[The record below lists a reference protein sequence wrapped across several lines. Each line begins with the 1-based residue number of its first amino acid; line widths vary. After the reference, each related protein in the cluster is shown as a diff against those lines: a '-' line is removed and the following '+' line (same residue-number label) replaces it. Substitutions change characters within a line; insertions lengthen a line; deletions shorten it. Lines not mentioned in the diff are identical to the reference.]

1 MKPTILLILDGWGI
15 SDDTRYNAIHAAA
28 TPCWDHLLATFP
40 HTQLHTSGLAVGLP
54 AGQMGNSEV
63 GHMNLGAG
71 RVVFQELTRINQ
83 AIETG
88 AFVSNPALTAAV
100 DAAVQQGTALH
111 IMGLLSPGGVHSHED
126 QIQAMLRL
134 AAERGATQVYLHAFL
149 DGRDCPPQSAA
160 APLSKLAAQC
170 TALGVGRIATLVGRF
185 FAMDRDQRWDRVSQ
199 AYHLLTQGEA
209 DYHYADAQVALAAA
223 YDRGEFDEFVAPTVV
238 GEAVPIQ
245 DGDVVI
251 NMNFRSDRVREIT
264 QAFIEPDFSE
274 FTRATWPRLDRYL
287 CLTEYHAD
295 FATPV
300 AYPPETL
307 KDTLGAYLAQH
318 DLRQLRIAETEKYA
332 HVTFFFN
339 GGVEEPNP
347 GETRILVPSPRV
359 KTYDLQPEM
368 SAPEVTEKLVAAVQ
382 SGEFD
387 TIICNYAN
395 GDMVGHTGNF
405 AAAVQAIQV
414 LDACIGEV
422 VAAVQAA
429 GGELLIT
436 ADHGNA
442 EMMRDAQTKQPYT
455 AHTTHPVPVL
465 YIGQQASRLREGAA
479 LQDVAPTLLD
489 MMGLPQPA
497 AMTGQSLLL
506 RDNV

>member
-1 MKPTILLILDGWGI
+1 MQPTVLLILDGWGI
-15 SDDTRYNAIHAAA
+15 SDETRYNAIQAAN

-40 HTQLHTSGLAVGLP
+40 NTQLQTSGLAVGLP

-83 AIETG
+83 AIEAGTFF
-88 AFVSNPALTAAV
+88 ANPVLTDAV

-111 IMGLLSPGGVHSHED
+111 IMGLLSPGGVHSHEE
-126 QIQAMLRL
+126 QIHAMLRL

-160 APLSKLAAQC
+160 SPLSYLNAQC

-185 FAMDRDQRWDRVSQ
+185 FAMDRDNRWDRVSQ
-199 AYHLLTQGEA
+199 AYDLLTQGQAE
-209 DYHYADAQVALAAA
+209 YHYPEAGSALAAA
-223 YDRGEFDEFVAPTVV
+223 YERGEMDEFVAPTVL

-264 QAFIEPDFSE
+264 QAFIEPDFTG
-274 FTRATWPRLDRYL
+274 FARAVCPRLDRYL

-307 KDTLGAYLAQH
+307 QDTLGAYWAQH
-318 DLRQLRIAETEKYA
+318 NLRQLRIAETEKYA

-339 GGVEEPNP
+339 GGVDEPNP
-347 GETRILVPSPRV
+347 GETRILVPSPKV
-359 KTYDLQPEM
+359 KTYDMQPAM

-382 SGEFD
+382 SGDFD
-387 TIICNYAN
+387 TIVCNYAN

-414 LDACIGEV
+414 LDTCIGEV

-429 GGELLIT
+429 GGEVLIT

-442 EMMRDAQTKQPYT
+442 EMMRDLQSKQPHT
-455 AHTTHPVPVL
+455 AHTTYPVPLL
-465 YIGQQASRLREGAA
+465 YVGDQVTRLREGAA

-497 AMTGQSLLL
+497 AMTGISVLL
-506 RDNV
+506 RNH